1 MRVHNPVV
9 PKSVA
14 RAIAM
19 KPSRAA
25 SLASAG
31 MASSRLPST
40 TSTSRASCGTFC
52 PQLLD
57 MRRQE
62 MDHALEPDR
71 QFAQGGG
78 RADGKRL
85 EELARKLHRH
95 AV

>member
-1 MRVHNPVV
+1 
-9 PKSVA
+9 
-14 RAIAM
+14 M

-40 TSTSRASCGTFC
+40 TSTSRDELRHLCA
-52 PQLLD
+52 QLLD
-57 MRRQE
+57 MRRHE

-71 QFAQGGG
+71 QFAQGGR
-78 RADGKRL
+78 RADRKRL